1 MGDTTGAM
9 GEALREPHPAPVL
22 VHVLCAFFAVRST
35 VLSTLFNFPCNGA
48 PPTCSVLL
56 GGTPEAL
63 VKHPPYGDHVR
74 PGWAGTADFSK

>member
-1 MGDTTGAM
+1 VSRIPLLFSYMCC
-9 GEALREPHPAPVL
+9 VL
-22 VHVLCAFFAVRST
+22 FFAVRST